1 MGAMDGARI
10 VGVYSTEQGE
20 LTGRTHYDVQAE
32 AFFGALANSAIDP
45 REVDGLANVR
55 AETKSA
61 AHAPAALWAELL
73 GHPLRY
79 HDMPD
84 VAGASHCA
92 SIAHA
97 AAAITAGLCETVVVL
112 SGGIRGTRAEIVQEM
127 AYMHGEFDVSWGS
140 IVPSWFAML
149 TRRYMHDFGVPHEA
163 MAEVAVAARM
173 WAAKHPQAIMKEPI
187 TIEDVLAS
195 RPIAEPL
202 RLLDC
207 CLVNNGAGAV
217 VLTTAQRARSCPTTP
232 VRVIGAGE
240 SYAMRAYTDLA
251 PQVAGSGAR
260 LSASQALSMAGMRA
274 EQMDVLGIYDAY
286 TSVALMLLEDIGLG
300 ERGDGPRIVA
310 NGALR
315 PGGRIAMNT
324 HGGSLAWG
332 HALAGLGHAI
342 EVIRQLQGAA
352 GDRQLPDARVGLSQ
366 TMGGPLSL
374 HSTVVLARDQ

>member
-1 MGAMDGARI
+1 MTGMDGARI
-10 VGVYSTEQGE
+10 VGVYTTEQGE
-20 LTGRTHYDVQAE
+20 LAGRAHHEVLAE
-32 AFFGALANSAIDP
+32 ALYGALDDAGLDAAS
-45 REVDGLANVR
+45 VDGIANVR
-55 AETKSA
+55 GETKSA
-61 AHAPAALWAELL
+61 ANAPPALWAELL

-79 HDMPD
+79 HDLPD

-97 AAAITAGLCETVVVL
+97 AAAITAGLCDTVVVL
-112 SGGIRGTRAEIVQEM
+112 AGGIRGTRAEIVQEM

-149 TRRYMHDFGVPHEA
+149 TRRYMHDYGVPHEA

-187 TIEDVLAS
+187 TVEDVLAS

-217 VLTTAQRARSCPTTP
+217 VLTTAERARDCRGVP
-232 VRVIGAGE
+232 VRVIGGSE
-240 SYAMRAYTDLA
+240 GYATRAYADLA
-251 PQVAGSGAR
+251 PQLAGSAAR
-260 LSASQALSMAGMRA
+260 QSASHALSMAGMRI
-274 EQMDVLGIYDAY
+274 EEMDVLGVYDAY

-310 NGALR
+310 DGALR
-315 PGGRIAMNT
+315 PGGRLAMNT
-324 HGGSLAWG
+324 HGGSLSWG

-342 EVIRQLQGAA
+342 EVIRQLRGAA
-352 GDRQLPDARVGLSQ
+352 GERQLQRARVGLSH